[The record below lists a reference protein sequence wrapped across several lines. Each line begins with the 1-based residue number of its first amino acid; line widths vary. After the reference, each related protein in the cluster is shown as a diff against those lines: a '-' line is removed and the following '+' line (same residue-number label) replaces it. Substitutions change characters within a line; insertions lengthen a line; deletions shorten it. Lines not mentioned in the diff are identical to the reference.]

1 MEDYKKT
8 YVRYFAAK
16 DYSNGKIKLDEN
28 GNPSYDPKLG
38 FDRECRLTESD
49 VAELCGFKKD
59 KDGNDVP
66 SKVTPDGKIY
76 VLKEE
81 PKAKAKDKKTEEI
94 DESLNDLELMTDDEL
109 KSKAKGLGIK
119 GYHVMGREKLI
130 DSIKEK

>member
-49 VAELCGFKKD
+49 VAELCGFIKD
-59 KDGNDVP
+59 KDGNDIP

-81 PKAKAKDKKTEEI
+81 KKVNEKKPAKV
-94 DESLNDLELMTDDEL
+94 DELPNDLELMTDDEL
-109 KSKAKGLGIK
+109 KSKAKELGIK
-119 GYHVMGREKLI
+119 SYQVMGREKLI
-130 DSIKEK
+130 ESIREK